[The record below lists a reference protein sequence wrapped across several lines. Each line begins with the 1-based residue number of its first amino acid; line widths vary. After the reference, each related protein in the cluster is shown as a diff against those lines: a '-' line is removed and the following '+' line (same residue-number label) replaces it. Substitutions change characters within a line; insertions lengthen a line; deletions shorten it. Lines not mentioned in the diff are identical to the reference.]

1 MKLLSSIASLTKRS
15 SKTKKGIICAI
26 LLSIYVLVNVDDSF
40 TRRFLQETYESEDG
54 RIRYLSK
61 DLGGGACEWLAP
73 ELLSNTLN
81 TTTLLAAY
89 PGSGKRLTWRLLEAL
104 TGKFGKI

>member
-1 MKLLSSIASLTKRS
+1 ML
-15 SKTKKGIICAI
+15 
-26 LLSIYVLVNVDDSF
+26 LLSIYVVINLDESSSM
-40 TRRFLQETYESEDG
+40 TSRFLRGETKRSFFAESPDG

-61 DLGGGACEWLAP
+61 DLGGGACEWTAP
-73 ELLSNTLN
+73 ELLESTLN

-104 TGKFGKI
+104 TGEYGKI